1 MPDLNTFICLLAFV
15 FVIAVYGPALLN
27 GLLEAVV
34 YAVVILVF
42 IILIPIRVMMASLG
56 GDNERARR

>member
-1 MPDLNTFICLLAFV
+1 MPDLNAFIRLLAFV
-15 FVIAVYGPALLN
+15 FVIAVYGPVLLS

-42 IILIPIRVMMASLG
+42 IILIPIGVMMAIPG
-56 GDNERARR
+56 GDNERARC

>member
-1 MPDLNTFICLLAFV
+1 MPDLSTFICLLLLV
-15 FVIAVYGPALLN
+15 FVIAVYGPVLLS
-27 GLLEAVV
+27 GLLAAVV

-42 IILIPIRVMMASLG
+42 IILIPIWIVMAILG